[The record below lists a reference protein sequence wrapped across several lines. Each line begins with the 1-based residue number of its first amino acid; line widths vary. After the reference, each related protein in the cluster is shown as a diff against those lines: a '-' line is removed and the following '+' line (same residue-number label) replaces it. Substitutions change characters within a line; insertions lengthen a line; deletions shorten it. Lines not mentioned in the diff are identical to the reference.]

1 MPFSQ
6 EVRAILD
13 LEDEAVPVRKLSL
26 LKALCFEIGDP
37 IQLPT
42 GIDIPSPEASESLLE
57 DMRIC
62 IPAIDRLARKI
73 TLSDVGCWE
82 LPLLAEYDTKGRAR
96 YPQVTD
102 REAGAKNLL
111 AHRYVARVALGATL
125 GRLNFI
131 DHICR
136 VHACCN
142 VTHFDFVTPGQNN
155 QRSIIHRETVIGQER
170 LF

>member
-1 MPFSQ
+1 MPFSY
-6 EVRAILD
+6 EVSTILAV
-13 LEDEAVPVRKLSL
+13 EDDAVPTRKLSL
-26 LKALCFEIGDP
+26 LKELCFEIGDP
-37 IQLPT
+37 IQLPI
-42 GIDIPSPEASESLLE
+42 GVDIPSPKASCELLE
-57 DMRIC
+57 AMRVC
-62 IPAIDRLARKI
+62 VPAIDRLAQKI
-73 TLSDVGCWE
+73 TVSDIGCWE
-82 LPLLAEYDTKGRAR
+82 LPLPAEYDDKRRAR
-96 YPQVTD
+96 YPQITD

-111 AHRYVARVALGATL
+111 AHRYVAQVALGATL

-155 QRSIIHRETVIGQER
+155 QRSIIHRGTVIGQER